1 MKKLTLFL
9 LLSLGLHAQNKVG
22 NFKISNSKII
32 WQKTYKKSI
41 NINSQVISLR
51 ALDFPKKSTNFW
63 VKSIRG
69 AKLFVEK
76 KPNRTRLSVIDI
88 YSIRKYY
95 FTLGWFFGI
104 EQNVVPKFIEEKYL
118 INSNLSEKFISE
130 DAEIIDKIIQNE
142 IDNIIS
148 FKEGKW

>member
-1 MKKLTLFL
+1 MKKLILFL

-22 NFKISNSKII
+22 NFKISNNKII

-41 NINSQVISLR
+41 DIASQVISLR

-95 FTLGWFFGI
+95 FTFGWFFGI
-104 EQNVVPKFIEEKYL
+104 EQNVRPNYIEEKYL
-118 INSNLSEKFISE
+118 SRKKSKEKFIKK
-130 DAEIIDKIIQNE
+130 DAITIDLIIQNE
-142 IDNIIS
+142 INSIIELNES
-148 FKEGKW
+148 DW

>member
-51 ALDFPKKSTNFW
+51 ALDF
-63 VKSIRG
+63 
-69 AKLFVEK
+69 L
-76 KPNRTRLSVIDI
+76 
-88 YSIRKYY
+88 
-95 FTLGWFFGI
+95 
-104 EQNVVPKFIEEKYL
+104 
-118 INSNLSEKFISE
+118 
-130 DAEIIDKIIQNE
+130 
-142 IDNIIS
+142 
-148 FKEGKW
+148 